1 MTETKKFAEKYL
13 SRRAA
18 VLDKIAA
25 ASGSEK
31 PPDWRHDAQ
40 KEHDQKNVDSEENRS
55 ADRAYE
61 MAAELDKRV
70 QQWRNNDSEIGEDQD
85 QVDALKATLTELF
98 KPDEIEDA
106 YARLVREIRDE
117 DKDCLPKTLD
127 QMDVDCEEN
136 RAADRAYK
144 MAAELDKRAQQ
155 RWNAYSEIGE
165 DQDRVGTLTAVLTE
179 LFKPDE
185 IEDAYARLVGKARD
199 EDKD

>member
-61 MAAELDKRV
+61 MAAELDKR
-70 QQWRNNDSEIGEDQD
+70 
-85 QVDALKATLTELF
+85 
-98 KPDEIEDA
+98 
-106 YARLVREIRDE
+106 
-117 DKDCLPKTLD
+117 
-127 QMDVDCEEN
+127 
-136 RAADRAYK
+136 
-144 MAAELDKRAQQ
+144 AQQ